1 MSTDRTALIE
11 ALEDEFAQRLAEA
24 DGLARFPLMDLVPDG
39 MLDEMDRSDYN
50 LILAMD
56 CLDIRTDVTVRCTF
70 RGSLEEPPE
79 YASAGD
85 WALLDAGLVL
95 ATGRVMD
102 EGEWDGDPFW
112 FLRTRLDALGHTVVG

>member
-1 MSTDRTALIE
+1 MSTDRTTLIE
-11 ALEDEFAQRLAEA
+11 ALEQAFGGHLAEA
-24 DGLARFPLMDLVPDG
+24 GSLARFPLMDLVPDG
-39 MLDEMDRSDYN
+39 MLDEANPLDYN
-50 LILAMD
+50 LIRVMEP
-56 CLDIRTDVTVRCTF
+56 LDIRTDVTVRCTF
-70 RGSLEEPPE
+70 QGSLEEPPE

-85 WALLDAGLVL
+85 WALLDMGLVL